1 MVAEYINENYMT
13 FMILFSLI
21 AAMIVNKDVEI
32 PASRLFITGI
42 TLLTLIT
49 LNDLLHLYQQEL
61 FSKPNMQ
68 EKALTIRTWGD
79 SIAFILRP
87 VLIMIEIFMVMP
99 EKKLRKLC
107 AVPAVLNGLVFST
120 AIFGSK
126 IAFSINPD
134 NSFNG
139 GPLHFTIYMTQIV
152 YIIMLLVLSVINFK
166 QSNRGKS
173 LMLITM
179 FMQAVFVAV
188 REYKDIAPSFTNA
201 VTALCMLDYYI
212 YLATIERQ
220 AISDSLLQKEL
231 DLTKSELTVLR
242 NQIQPHFIY
251 NVLSMIRSLTR
262 TDTEKA
268 VQAINN
274 FSKYLKTHIKAI
286 QNEDMIPFEEELK
299 NVRVYVDLAQTD
311 YPGEIELVCDFED
324 TDFTIPAL
332 SLEPIVE
339 NAIQHGISRMGGRI
353 TMTARREDGMMCI
366 SISDNGTAKKDI
378 TPKFTERLGVGLENT
393 RRRLAM
399 QCGGRMETLINENG
413 CTVTIRIP
421 ETRRENNEDTGGRR
435 SSADS

>member
-1 MVAEYINENYMT
+1 MIAEYINENYMT

-32 PASRLFITGI
+32 PASKLFITGI
-42 TLLTLIT
+42 TMLMVIS
-49 LNDLLHLYQQEL
+49 LNDLLYLYQQEM
-61 FSKPNMQ
+61 FARPDMRSA
-68 EKALTIRTWGD
+68 ALTIRTWGD
-79 SIAFILRP
+79 TISFILRP
-87 VLIMIEIFMVMP
+87 VLIMIEIFMVVP
-99 EKKLRKLC
+99 EQKLRKLC
-107 AVPAVLNGLVFST
+107 AVPAILNALVFST
-120 AIFGSK
+120 AVFGSK
-126 IAFSINPD
+126 AAFWIDSQ
-134 NSFNG
+134 NSFIG
-139 GPLHFTIYMTQIV
+139 GPMHFTIYMTQIV
-152 YIIMLLVLSVINFK
+152 YIMLLLVFSVINFK

-173 LMLITM
+173 IMLITM
-179 FMQAVFVAV
+179 FLQAVFVAI
-188 REYKDIAPSFTNA
+188 REYLNISPSFTNA

-231 DLTKSELTVLR
+231 DLTKSELMVLR

-311 YPGEIELVCDFED
+311 YPGEIELVCDFEE
-324 TDFTIPAL
+324 TDFAIPAL

-339 NAIQHGISRMGGRI
+339 NAIQHGISRRGGKITITTRRSDG
-353 TMTARREDGMMCI
+353 TMTI

-399 QCGGRMETLINENG
+399 QCGGHMETQLTESG
-413 CTVTIRIP
+413 CTVTISIP
-421 ETRRENNEDTGGRR
+421 CARRDNDEDTGSR
-435 SSADS
+435 